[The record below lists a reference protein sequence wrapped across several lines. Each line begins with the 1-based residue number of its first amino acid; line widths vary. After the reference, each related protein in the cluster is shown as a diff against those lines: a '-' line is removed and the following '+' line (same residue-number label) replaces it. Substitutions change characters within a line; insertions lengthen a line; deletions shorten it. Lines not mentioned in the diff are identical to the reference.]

1 MHWWV
6 DAWSPSDPDPSP
18 VASPAGSCRTWV
30 ITVSQEPLHCLTPQK
45 TLFPSSGNWSLGPFR
60 IPDPKSPT
68 ERSSSTPNPKPSGRG
83 SWFCSLVFCSRLEAG
98 PLFAAS
104 PSTETMRPRA
114 GGQHRPRGHRLDPAA
129 RWAAPDRQPLAP
141 RRALSHCS
149 PHSPAPRGPAP
160 PLCSLRQE
168 CPPLSLT
175 PPRGR
180 EGTSAGRE
188 LLLAGTS
195 NNQVETPRAL
205 GLPQRPGP

>member
-18 VASPAGSCRTWV
+18 VASPAGSCHTWV

-114 GGQHRPRGHRLDPAA
+114 GGPHRPRGHRLDPAA
-129 RWAAPDRQPLAP
+129 RWAAPDRRPLAP

-160 PLCSLRQE
+160 PLCSLWQE
-168 CPPLSLT
+168 CPPFSH

>member
-18 VASPAGSCRTWV
+18 VASPAGSCHTWV

-129 RWAAPDRQPLAP
+129 RWAAPGRRPLAP
-141 RRALSHCS
+141 RRAR
-149 PHSPAPRGPAP
+149 PTAPRTRQRRGGLLPLSAACGRSAP
-160 PLCSLRQE
+160 PF
-168 CPPLSLT
+168 LS
-175 PPRGR
+175 P
-180 EGTSAGRE
+180 S
-188 LLLAGTS
+188 
-195 NNQVETPRAL
+195 
-205 GLPQRPGP
+205 PGARRD